1 MDSEERFR
9 VIDPFND
16 DISFTFKSRAE
27 AEDFVR
33 TEYPDNRRAMG
44 DILTL
49 KAVPGEKLFAKHNL
63 SDVLEELRDRGLYI
77 ETYDPKNPEASFTN
91 EDVLEFAQF
100 FASRFRFF
108 RVK

>member
-1 MDSEERFR
+1 MDPEERFR

-16 DISFTFKSRAE
+16 DINFTFKSRAE
-27 AEDFVR
+27 AENFVR

-49 KAVPGEKLFAKHNL
+49 KEVSGDKLFAKHHVA
-63 SDVLEELRDRGLYI
+63 DVLEGLRERGLYI
-77 ETYDPKNPEASFTN
+77 EEYDPKDPEASFTK
-91 EDVLEFAQF
+91 EDVLEFAEF
-100 FASRFRFF
+100 FAKRFRFF